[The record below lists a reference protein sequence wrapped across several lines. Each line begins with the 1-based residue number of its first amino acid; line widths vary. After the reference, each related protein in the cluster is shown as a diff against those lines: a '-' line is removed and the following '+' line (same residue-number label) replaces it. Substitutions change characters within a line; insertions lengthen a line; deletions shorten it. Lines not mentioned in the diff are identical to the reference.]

1 MPNGRSPG
9 VRSHRR
15 RGPRRRVWP
24 WLLVP
29 ILVAGVGTG
38 GYYGV
43 QWVAA
48 NTCSGDVVATVV
60 APERTAAL
68 LRTLAAQWKDT
79 KPQVKGVC
87 ADVQIRDQEA
97 PVTATALTQKWDP
110 AASGPAPDVWVPPS
124 SAWARFSAATS
135 DTADRML
142 PDRLPSL
149 ARTPVVIA
157 MPKQLAESY
166 GWPKTTLDWKDL
178 LDKLAVDSNIK
189 IGMSDPATSTAGL
202 LALSAM
208 IDTDDN
214 ADIDN
219 AEFNRVFLLEQ
230 KIAVYK
236 QTTEDLLAEYVAGQG
251 KTLTAF
257 PALEQDVYKH
267 NQANPN
273 LPLVA
278 LYPKNATTEAD
289 YPFLKLEA
297 APWTNPDRQ
306 LAAGSFLNFVK
317 SDVGRTAVLA
327 EGFRDS
333 NRAPG
338 PGLTESHGMV
348 PKLAA
353 LPRAV
358 LLADAISKTVTYWN
372 ALTRPNN
379 ILLVLDVSGSM
390 GKVVPGV
397 GTRLDL
403 TKTAATQAVQ
413 LLDKQSQMGLW
424 IFSDP
429 RLQGS
434 NAYKELVKPGKLSDN
449 DRQKKL
455 TDEIA
460 KLAPGGNTGMYDT
473 IWAAFQSVQA
483 NYVPDNQNMVVLLT
497 DGADDDQLRGLKLN
511 ELNDKLRAA
520 DKSKPVR
527 VVTIALGR
535 DTDSDALTSISA
547 ATGVRSYS
555 SPRQIDI
562 SKILIAAIF
571 DVKL

>member
-29 ILVAGVGTG
+29 VLVAGVGAG
-38 GYYGV
+38 GFYGV

-48 NTCSGDVVATVV
+48 NTCSGDISANVV
-60 APERTAAL
+60 APPRTAAL
-68 LRTLAAQWKDT
+68 LKNLAAQWKDT
-79 KPQVKGVC
+79 KPQVDGVC
-87 ADVQIRDQEA
+87 ADVQIREQEA
-97 PVTATALTQKWDP
+97 AVTAAALTQKWDP

-135 DTADRML
+135 DTADRLL

-166 GWPKTTLDWKDL
+166 GWPKTSLDWKDL
-178 LDKLAVDSNIK
+178 LDKLAADGNIK

-219 AEFNRVFLLEQ
+219 TEFNRVYLLEQ

-236 QTTEDLLAEYVAGQG
+236 PTTEDLLTEYVNGQG
-251 KTLTAF
+251 KTLTVF
-257 PALEQDVYKH
+257 PALEQDVFKH

-289 YPFLKLEA
+289 YPYLKLEA
-297 APWTNPDRQ
+297 ATWTNPKRQ
-306 LAAGSFLNFVK
+306 LAAGKFLEFIK
-317 SDVGRTAVLA
+317 GDVGRSAVLA

-338 PGLTESHGMV
+338 PQLTESHGMV

-353 LPRAV
+353 LPRSV

-403 TKTAATQAVQ
+403 TKAAATQAVQ
-413 LLDKQSQMGLW
+413 LLDKQSQMALW
-424 IFSDP
+424 IFSSGQSGTAP
-429 RLQGS
+429 
-434 NAYKELVKPGKLSDN
+434 YKELVKSGKLADN
-449 DRQKKL
+449 NQQKKL
-455 TDEIA
+455 VDEIG

-483 NYVPDNQNMVVLLT
+483 NYVPNTQNMVVMLT
-497 DGADDDQLRGLKLN
+497 DGADDDQLKGLKLE
-511 ELNDKLRAA
+511 ELNEKLRGA
-520 DKSKPVR
+520 DKAKPVK

-535 DTDSDALTSISA
+535 DTDSDKLATISA

-555 SPRQIDI
+555 SPRAIDI

-571 DVKL
+571 DVKV

>member
-1 MPNGRSPG
+1 MANGRSPG

-29 ILVAGVGTG
+29 VLVAGVGTG
-38 GYYGV
+38 GFYGV
-43 QWVAA
+43 QWIAA
-48 NTCSGDVVATVV
+48 NTCSGDISATII
-60 APERTAAL
+60 APARTAAL
-68 LRTLAAQWKDT
+68 LNSLASQWKET
-79 KPQVKGVC
+79 KPQVEGVC
-87 ADVQIRDQEA
+87 ADVEIREQEA
-97 PVTATALTQKWDP
+97 AVTAQALTQKWDP
-110 AASGPAPDVWVPPS
+110 ATSGPAPDVWVPPS
-124 SAWARFSAATS
+124 SAWARSAAATS
-135 DTADRML
+135 DEADRML

-157 MPKQLAESY
+157 MPKQLAETY

-178 LDKLAVDSNIK
+178 LDKLAADGNIK

-219 AEFNRVFLLEQ
+219 TEFSRVYLLEQ
-230 KIAVYK
+230 KVAVYK
-236 QTTEDLLAEYVAGQG
+236 PTTDDLFAEYVSGQG

-257 PALEQDVYKH
+257 PALEQDVFKH
-267 NQANPN
+267 NVANPG

-289 YPFLKLEA
+289 YPYLKLEA
-297 APWTNPDRQ
+297 APWTNAERQ
-306 LAAGSFLNFVK
+306 NAAGKFLDFVK
-317 SDVGRTAVLA
+317 GDTGRSAVLA

-338 PGLTESHGMV
+338 PQLTESHGLV

-390 GKVVPGV
+390 RAQVPGV

-403 TKTAATQAVQ
+403 TKAAARDAIN
-413 LLDKQSQMGLW
+413 LLDKESQMGLW
-424 IFSDP
+424 VFSSQQ
-429 RLQGS
+429 QG
-434 NAYKELVKPGKLSDN
+434 NTPYKELVKSGKLSED
-449 DRQKKL
+449 DRQRKL
-455 TDEIA
+455 VEEVN
-460 KLAPGGNTGMYDT
+460 KLVPGGNTGMYDT

-483 NYVPDNQNMVVLLT
+483 NYQPGTQNMVVLLT
-497 DGADDDQLRGLKLN
+497 DGADDNNLPGLKLE
-511 ELNDKLRAA
+511 ELNDKLRNA
-520 DKSKPVR
+520 DKAKPVK

-535 DTDSDALTSISA
+535 DTDSEMLATISA
-547 ATGVRSYS
+547 TTGVRSYS
-555 SPRQIDI
+555 SPRAIDI

-571 DVKL
+571 DVKV

>member
-1 MPNGRSPG
+1 MANGRSPG

-29 ILVAGVGTG
+29 VVLAGVGAG
-38 GYYGV
+38 GFYGV

-48 NTCSGDVVATVV
+48 NTCSGDISASIV
-60 APERTAAL
+60 APPRTAAL
-68 LRTLAAQWKDT
+68 LKNLAAQWKNT
-79 KPQVKGVC
+79 KPQVDGTC
-87 ADVQIRDQEA
+87 AGVQIREQEA
-97 PVTATALTQKWDP
+97 AVTAQALTQKWDP

-178 LDKLAVDSNIK
+178 LDKLAADGNIK

-219 AEFNRVFLLEQ
+219 TEFNRVYLLEQ

-236 QTTEDLLAEYVAGQG
+236 PTTEDLLTEYVNGQG
-251 KTLTAF
+251 KTLTVF
-257 PALEQDVYKH
+257 PALEQDVFKH

-289 YPFLKLEA
+289 YPYLKLES
-297 APWTNPDRQ
+297 APWTNAQRQ
-306 LAAGSFLNFVK
+306 LAAGKFLEFLK
-317 SDVGRTAVLA
+317 GDVGRGAVLA

-338 PGLTESHGMV
+338 PQLTESHGMV

-353 LPRAV
+353 LPRSV

-424 IFSDP
+424 IFSSGQSGTTP
-429 RLQGS
+429 
-434 NAYKELVKPGKLSDN
+434 YKELVKSGKLADSN
-449 DRQKKL
+449 QQKKL
-455 TDEIA
+455 TDEIG

-483 NYVPDNQNMVVLLT
+483 SYVPNTQNMVVMLT
-497 DGADDDQLRGLKLN
+497 DGADDDQLKGLKLE
-511 ELNDKLRAA
+511 ELTQKLRES
-520 DKSKPVR
+520 DKAKPVK

-535 DTDSDALTSISA
+535 DTDSDKLATISA

-555 SPRQIDI
+555 SPRAIDI

-571 DVKL
+571 DVKV

>member
-29 ILVAGVGTG
+29 VLVAGVGAG
-38 GYYGV
+38 GFYGV

-48 NTCSGDVVATVV
+48 NTCSGDVQATII
-60 APERTAAL
+60 APARTADL
-68 LRTLAAQWKDT
+68 LKTLANQWKET
-79 KPQVKGVC
+79 KPQVNGVC
-87 ADVQIRDQEA
+87 ADVDIRDQEA
-97 PVTATALTQKWDP
+97 AVTAQALANKWDP

-135 DTADRML
+135 DTADKML

-178 LDKLAVDSNIK
+178 LDKLAADGNIK

-219 AEFNRVFLLEQ
+219 AEFNRVYLLEQ

-236 QTTEDLLAEYVAGQG
+236 PTTEDLLTEYVNGQG
-251 KTLTAF
+251 KTLTVF
-257 PALEQDVYKH
+257 PALEQDVFKH
-267 NQANPN
+267 NQANPS

-289 YPFLKLEA
+289 YPYLKLEA
-297 APWTNPDRQ
+297 APWTSADRQ
-306 LAAGSFLNFVK
+306 RAATSFLDFVK
-317 SDVGRTAVLA
+317 GDVGRAAVLA

-353 LPRAV
+353 LPRSV

-390 GKVVPGV
+390 RAQVPGV

-403 TKTAATQAVQ
+403 TKAAATQAVQ
-413 LLDKQSQMGLW
+413 LLDKESQMGLW
-424 IFSDP
+424 IFSGP
-429 RLQGS
+429 QQQGP
-434 NAYKELVKPGKLSDN
+434 NAYKELVKAGKLSEN

-455 TDEIA
+455 VDEIG
-460 KLAPGGNTGMYDT
+460 KLAPGGATGMYDT

-483 NYVPDNQNMVVLLT
+483 NYVPNTQNMVVLLT
-497 DGADDDQLRGLKLN
+497 DGADDDQLRGLKLE
-511 ELNDKLRAA
+511 ELNDKLRNA
-520 DKSKPVR
+520 DKSKPVK

-535 DTDSDALTSISA
+535 DTDSDKLATISA

-555 SPRQIDI
+555 SPRAIDI

-571 DVKL
+571 DVKV

>member
-1 MPNGRSPG
+1 MPNGHSPG

-29 ILVAGVGTG
+29 VLLAGVGAG
-38 GYYGV
+38 GFYGV

-48 NTCSGDVVATVV
+48 NTCSGDVSATIV
-60 APERTAAL
+60 APARTAAL
-68 LRTLAAQWKDT
+68 LKDLAGQWKET
-79 KPQVKGVC
+79 KPQVDGVC
-87 ADVQIRDQEA
+87 ADVQIREQEA
-97 PVTATALTQKWDP
+97 AVTAQALAQKWDP

-178 LDKLAVDSNIK
+178 LDKLAADGNIK

-219 AEFNRVFLLEQ
+219 TEFNRVYLLEQ

-236 QTTEDLLAEYVAGQG
+236 PTTEDLLTEYINGQG

-257 PALEQDVYKH
+257 PALEQDVFKH
-267 NQANPN
+267 NQVNPS

-289 YPFLKLEA
+289 YPYLKLEA
-297 APWTNPDRQ
+297 APWTNAGRQ
-306 LAAGSFLNFVK
+306 NAAARFLEFVK
-317 SDVGRTAVLA
+317 GDAGRAA
-327 EGFRDS
+327 MMAQGFRDS

-338 PGLTESHGMV
+338 PQLTQEHGMV

-390 GKVVPGV
+390 RKEVPGV

-403 TKTAATQAVQ
+403 TKSAATQAVQ
-413 LLDKQSQMGLW
+413 LLDKESQMGLW
-424 IFSDP
+424 IFSSQQ
-429 RLQGS
+429 QGTS
-434 NAYKELVKPGKLSDN
+434 PYKELVKSGKLSEN

-455 TDEIA
+455 VEEIG

-473 IWAAFQSVQA
+473 IWAAFQAVQA
-483 NYVPDNQNMVVLLT
+483 NYVPNTQNMVVLLT
-497 DGADDDQLRGLKLN
+497 DGADDDQLQGLKLDD
-511 ELNDKLRAA
+511 LNNKLRSA
-520 DKSKPVR
+520 DKSKPVK

-535 DTDSDALTSISA
+535 DTDSEKLATIAA

-555 SPRQIDI
+555 SPRAIDI

-571 DVKL
+571 DVKV